1 MSHDLELLV
10 EVPEGVGIC
19 RLTLRLR
26 GQNLACVQGGDWY
39 RGERFSWLNTSRLH
53 YEPDEANVTRAR
65 LTFFGITSVGS
76 QPITQNYNDQSDL
89 LVNIPL
95 LPPQGFSGGLV
106 RATLRE
112 WEGEAW
118 ASANLSLPAAT
129 LAPEEPVPGGTNLT
143 FSVSVVKQTT

>member
-1 MSHDLELLV
+1 MSKTEISRQWAPFSHKIGPGMSHDLELLV

-65 LTFFGITSVGS
+65 LTLLGITNVG
-76 QPITQNYNDQSDL
+76 
-89 LVNIPL
+89 
-95 LPPQGFSGGLV
+95 G
-106 RATLRE
+106 
-112 WEGEAW
+112 
-118 ASANLSLPAAT
+118 LSLPSISSIT
-129 LAPEEPVPGGTNLT
+129 LETLPI
-143 FSVSVVKQTT
+143 